1 MKRIGKVLAAVA
13 FIAVFMAINVSPA
26 FAAKPEPDK
35 NGWGPC
41 TNTTGC
47 GHKEGV
53 AWGGHT
59 AGTPNGF
66 CSETYEYAY
75 DCTKVT
81 KY

>member
-1 MKRIGKVLAAVA
+1 MKRVGKVLVVAAFVA
-13 FIAVFMAINVSPA
+13 MLMVVNVSPA

-35 NGWGPC
+35 NYGWGPC
-41 TNTTGC
+41 TTNGC

-59 AGTPNGF
+59 PGTPNGF
-66 CSETYEYAY
+66 CSETFEYAY
-75 DCTKVT
+75 ECNKVT